1 MKKTLLLLP
10 IIGLVLVLTRTNPIS
25 SGIDLLLVKKKLLDE
40 G

>member
-1 MKKTLLLLP
+1 MKKNTFA
-10 IIGLVLVLTRTNPIS
+10 ITHYWIS